1 MDASFQVIM
10 YKIVPIAKSRNRY
23 CTTMKQ
29 DKKLNFS
36 TKNLRSE
43 NTVYRVTQP
52 RNNFC
57 ISNYKV

>member
-1 MDASFQVIM
+1 MDDSFQVIM
-10 YKIVPIAKSRNRY
+10 YKIVPIAKSKSHY
-23 CTTMKQ
+23 CTITKQ
-29 DKKLNFS
+29 DKKLNFN